1 MNIIVTTSN
10 NFVCQMRVCVYNVR
24 LMLHANLK
32 LEDILEKTYELIRVN
47 ILEMD
52 LNLLSVT
59 DRQNDFC

>member
-1 MNIIVTTSN
+1 MPDAGVY
-10 NFVCQMRVCVYNVR
+10 VYNVR

-32 LEDILEKTYELIRVN
+32 KEDILEKTYELIRVN